1 MSHSGLEHNMP
12 IVETNADPPLATT
25 PDPATWLDQH
35 GNALY
40 AYALMRVRETSV
52 AEDLVQDT
60 LLAAIRSVD
69 RFKGESAER
78 TWLIGILK
86 HKILDHLRQLG
97 RVRRLAESM
106 VPTEGEEAQH
116 FDDRGHWCVE
126 VAEWSNPER
135 SLEREEFWQ
144 TLQDC
149 IGKLPDRL
157 AILFTLRELDGME
170 TDALMETLNISSH
183 NNVWVMLSR
192 ARQRMRQC
200 LEMHWINT

>member
-1 MSHSGLEHNMP
+1 MR
-12 IVETNADPPLATT
+12 IVETHAASTMATM
-25 PDPATWLDQH
+25 PDPATWLDHH

-40 AYALMRVRETSV
+40 AYALMRVRDASV

-60 LLAAIRSVD
+60 LLAAIKSVD
-69 RFKGESAER
+69 RFKGESSER

-86 HKILDHLRQLG
+86 HKVLDHLRRAG
-97 RVRRLAESM
+97 RERRLDEGM

-116 FDDRGHWCVE
+116 FDDQGSWRVE
-126 VAEWSNPER
+126 VAEWSDPER

-144 TLQDC
+144 TLQGC
-149 IGKLPDRL
+149 VGKLPDRL

-192 ARQRMRQC
+192 VRQRMRQC
-200 LEMHWINT
+200 LETHWFNA